1 MLLHEVPM
9 LSAIVPLLTTFLS
22 TSGSDEW
29 PGWRGPHGSGVADG
43 SPPIE
48 WSESKNVR
56 WKTPIPGR
64 GLACPIVWGDR
75 VYLTTAVGTGKKVDA
90 PPPKD
95 EDQRGGRGPRGAPAP
110 IEEQDFVVLAL
121 ERKSG
126 AIVWQKKVATA
137 MPHEGTHPDGT
148 YASPTPTT
156 DGERVYASFGSYGIY
171 ALTMAGEL
179 AWTTDLGDMKVYNSF
194 GEGSSPVLC
203 GDLLL
208 VNWDHE
214 GDSFLV
220 ALDKATGKER
230 WRAARPQGTSWT
242 TPLVVAA
249 GDQLEIVVAGP
260 RTVAY
265 DVATGKELWHQGDV
279 QPGGLIASPVALDE
293 LVLLTIGSRGGGEIR
308 AVVAPAPADATKEG
322 EPALWTKRADVP
334 HVSSPL
340 AYEGRV
346 YFLKQNSGL
355 ISVLDATSG
364 ELVYGPER
372 LEKVSDVYASPV
384 AASGRLYIAG
394 RDGTVEVLGAWPVE
408 TIGVNSLDDP
418 IDASPAIAGDELFLR
433 GRGNLYCIAEK

>member
-1 MLLHEVPM
+1 MLLCTLLSVLVP
-9 LSAIVPLLTTFLS
+9 
-22 TSGSDEW
+22 SGSDSW

-48 WSESKNVR
+48 WSQSKNVR
-56 WKTPIPGR
+56 WKTAIPGK
-64 GLACPIVWGDR
+64 GNSSPIVWGER
-75 VYLTTAVGTGKKVDA
+75 VFLTTSVGTGKKADA

-95 EDQRGGRGPRGAPAP
+95 EGSGGNGGRRGGPGFGGPQQL
-110 IEEQDFVVLAL
+110 EEQDFVVLAL
-121 ERKSG
+121 DRKTG
-126 AIVWQKKVATA
+126 AIAWQKKVATA

-171 ALTMAGEL
+171 ALTMAGEPV
-179 AWTTDLGDMKVYNSF
+179 WQVDLGDMQVYNAF

-203 GDLLL
+203 GDLLI
-208 VNWDHE
+208 VDWDHE

-220 ALDKATGKER
+220 ALDKASGKER
-230 WRAARPQGTSWT
+230 WRTARPKGTTWA

-249 GDQLEIVVAGP
+249 GDTLEIVVAGP

-265 DVATGKELWHQGDV
+265 DPATGKELWHQGEP
-279 QPGGLIASPVALDE
+279 QQSGLIASPVALDE
-293 LVLLTIGSRGGGEIR
+293 LVLLTIGGRGGGEVR
-308 AVVAPAPADATKEG
+308 AVVAPDPADATKEG
-322 EPALWTKRADVP
+322 EPTLWTKRADVP

-346 YFLKQNSGL
+346 YFLKQNSGM

-384 AASGRLYIAG
+384 ATSGRLYIAG
-394 RDGTVEVLGAWPVE
+394 RDGTVEVLSAWPVE

-418 IDASPAIAGDELFLR
+418 IDSSPAIAGDELYLR
-433 GRGNLYCIAEK
+433 GRASLYCIAEK